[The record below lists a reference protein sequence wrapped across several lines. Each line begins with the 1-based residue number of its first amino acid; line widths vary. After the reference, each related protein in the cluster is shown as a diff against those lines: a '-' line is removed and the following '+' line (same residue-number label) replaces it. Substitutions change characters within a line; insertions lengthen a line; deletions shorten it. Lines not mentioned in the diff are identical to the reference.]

1 MWPLD
6 VAATCAAAGSLSL
19 GCPEPTNLGSQAS
32 SRKAG
37 LRPRSRT
44 IRMSPDTPGISS
56 RRAAALHPGS
66 EESAAAAASH
76 DERSSGASARGG
88 DAASATRRGRSV
100 PLRCRRRWRFLC
112 KRQFL
117 HGGAALSVLLKTS
130 TASRYCRNA
139 GTTQECDRRVLAQLD
154 LVQRDNA
161 NTGEPRA
168 RNPWQSISTGAS
180 VAGASFWARAKVPA

>member
-1 MWPLD
+1 MPTWRSRRAVFARHRQHRDHRRRLRTPGADGTRRPASSASSLTPAARAERMWPLD
-6 VAATCAAAGSLSL
+6 VAATCAAAGPLSL
-19 GCPEPTNLGSQAS
+19 GCPEPTNLGSEAS

-112 KRQFL
+112 KPQFL
-117 HGGAALSVLLKTS
+117 RCSRHRCGQGDRGIRLLSGPFAA
-130 TASRYCRNA
+130 
-139 GTTQECDRRVLAQLD
+139 
-154 LVQRDNA
+154 
-161 NTGEPRA
+161 
-168 RNPWQSISTGAS
+168 
-180 VAGASFWARAKVPA
+180 